1 MKKEPVKAIVKVE
14 TTIYWHKNYSA
25 FSKQKKVT
33 LLKGR
38 SNVRLNEIM
47 DDIEF
52 DVLGISGFDDL
63 KDGVYELRI
72 CNKSVDIES
81 GMLDDW
87 SYEFIPDEQNT

>member
-1 MKKEPVKAIVKVE
+1 MKKGPIKAIVKVE

-38 SNVRLNEIM
+38 SNITLNQIM
-47 DDIEF
+47 DDIEY
-52 DVLGISGFDDL
+52 DVLRINGFDSL

-72 CNKSVDIES
+72 CNKSVDIGS

-87 SYEFIPDEQNT
+87 SYEFLQQDS